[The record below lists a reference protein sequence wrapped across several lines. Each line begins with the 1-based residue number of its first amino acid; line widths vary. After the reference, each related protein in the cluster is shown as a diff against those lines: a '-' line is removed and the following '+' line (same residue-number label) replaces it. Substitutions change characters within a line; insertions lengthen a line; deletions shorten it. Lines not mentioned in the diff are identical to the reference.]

1 MHMAFMAQIIGLKTS
16 IAIKDHVDY
25 FKYTLYNVTI
35 SNR

>member
-1 MHMAFMAQIIGLKTS
+1 MHMTFTAQMIGLKTS
-16 IAIKDHVDY
+16 IAIKDHLDY